1 MTLDALKLGQVVM
14 STQGRDAGRLFIV
27 VGFAEENF
35 VSNVKSSLEA
45 ARAKGYADIRADHIA
60 DFTSYMERCTLALP
74 EDEKAGMYF
83 QSRGKAGKRRQD
95 LRCGD
100 PKGAGSPEGSR
111 IGCALQGG

>member
-27 VGFAEENF
+27 VGFAEENH
-35 VSNVKSSLEA
+35 VLICDGALRKIDKPKKKKVKHLNPKQECISSL
-45 ARAKGYADIRADHIA
+45 
-60 DFTSYMERCTLALP
+60 
-74 EDEKAGMYF
+74 
-83 QSRGKAGKRRQD
+83 GKRRQD